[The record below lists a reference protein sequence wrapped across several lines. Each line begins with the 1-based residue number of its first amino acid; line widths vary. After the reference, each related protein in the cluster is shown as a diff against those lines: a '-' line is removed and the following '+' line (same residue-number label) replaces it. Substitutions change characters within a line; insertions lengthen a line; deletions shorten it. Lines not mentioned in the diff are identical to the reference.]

1 MPASGLEGC
10 EVDSTVDEP
19 EDALASAGVAGA
31 VGAADAPACK
41 GPSCR
46 PCGGGSSGQANIMA
60 VLTAEASS
68 GRACAE
74 FAAACASEALAL
86 PPVAACN
93 MQQHACLS
101 NARQALAAPYSVCT
115 ELNMLEITAQPHQL
129 GLLLFKSAEAGTP
142 FGDTAGAQA
151 ILLRMACD
159 LG

>member
-1 MPASGLEGC
+1 VPASGLEGC

-74 FAAACASEALAL
+74 FAAACPSEVFAL
-86 PPVAACN
+86 PPAAACN
-93 MQQHACLS
+93 TWAAFMYEEPLHDTF
-101 NARQALAAPYSVCT
+101 RQNRS
-115 ELNMLEITAQPHQL
+115 
-129 GLLLFKSAEAGTP
+129 
-142 FGDTAGAQA
+142 
-151 ILLRMACD
+151 
-159 LG
+159 